1 MPINSNKMIFQR
13 GYTLVEMGIVLVIIA
28 ILIGGLFK
36 GKELIENSKLKTVM
50 NDFEHITQAY
60 YTYVQRTGVSPGLAR
75 DADENITS
83 DTILS
88 TDFFQDLIAE
98 GLMVSDPAVATLRN
112 AFDGVWSVSS
122 GATTALELCS
132 NALPGFVARGI
143 DTKLDDGVP
152 NTGQVV
158 TRDSSNTTFVS
169 DYTAAAA
176 TDNVFTVCKRL

>member
-1 MPINSNKMIFQR
+1 MQVNSNKTMLQQ
-13 GYTLVEMGIVLVIIA
+13 GYTLIEMGVVLVIVA

-60 YTYVQRTGVSPGLAR
+60 YTYIQRTGVSPGLAR
-75 DADENITS
+75 DASGNIIS

-88 TDFFQDLIAE
+88 IDFFQDLIAE
-98 GLMVSDPAVATLRN
+98 GLMVSDPAVATARN
-112 AFDGVWSVSS
+112 AFDGTWSVSI
-122 GATTALELCS
+122 GATTGLELCS

-143 DTKLDDGVP
+143 DTQLDDGVP

-158 TRDSSNTTFVS
+158 TRDSNNTTFIS
-169 DYTAAAA
+169 DYAVASA
-176 TDNVFTVCKRL
+176 TDDVFTVCKRL